1 MAKTLKEIA
10 EILGAELE
18 GDPRR
23 EISGLAPIEEAVE
36 GELTFL
42 ANKKYQK
49 YLATTRASAVIAAPH
64 TEVPTGR
71 LAALR
76 LEDPYL
82 GFVKVLRIFHPWERY
97 APPGIHDSSVVHPSA
112 VLGEQVTV
120 GASAVIGRNVRI
132 GARSVIA
139 EGVVVCDDV
148 IIGEDCLVYPN
159 VSVLSGTQIGSRVII
174 HAGTTL
180 GSDGFG
186 FAPHDGMYEKIPQV
200 GHVIVED
207 DVEIGANC
215 AIDRGTIGPTLIRN
229 GAKLDNLIQIAHNVD
244 VGEHTVIAA
253 QTGVSGSTVLGH
265 HVVLAGQVGL
275 VGHIEIGDR
284 VTVGAQAGVSK
295 DLGGEGTIYRGS
307 PAREIHEEL
316 RLEAALRHLPDLIR
330 TVRRQETRIAELE
343 EALKEAIEQR
353 SE

>member
-42 ANKKYQK
+42 ANKKYRK
-49 YLATTRASAVIAAPH
+49 YLSTTRASAVIATPH
-64 TEVPTGR
+64 TEVPAER
-71 LAALR
+71 LAVLR
-76 LEDPYL
+76 MEDPYL
-82 GFVKVLRIFHPWERY
+82 GFVKALRTFHPWERY
-97 APPGIHDSSVVHPSA
+97 APPGIHDSSVVDPSA
-112 VLGEQVTV
+112 VLGEEVTV
-120 GASAVIGRNVRI
+120 GANAVLGRNVRI
-132 GARSVIA
+132 GARTVIA
-139 EGVVVCDDV
+139 ESAVVCDDV

-159 VSVLSGTQIGSRVII
+159 VTLLAGTQIGSRVII

-186 FAPHDGMYEKIPQV
+186 FAPHDGVYEKIPQV

-215 AIDRGTIGPTLIRN
+215 AIDRGTIGHTLIRK
-229 GAKLDNLIQIAHNVD
+229 GAKLDNLIQIAHNVE

-275 VGHIEIGDR
+275 VGHIEIGDH
-284 VTVGAQAGVSK
+284 VTIGAKAGVSK
-295 DLGGEGTIYRGS
+295 DLGGEGTMYRGT

-330 TVRRQETRIAELE
+330 TVRRQENRITDLE
-343 EALKEAIEQR
+343 KALEQH
-353 SE
+353 SEK